1 MSSDQVGGADVD
13 SGRMLMS
20 IADFKKSYQ
29 LGISRG
35 AHIYVAKCRHVLIGG
50 KKFSMFIF
58 QSKIIL
64 EVSSSLP
71 VAWESF
77 SSSHRL

>member
-1 MSSDQVGGADVD
+1 MPEAFLALQVEVMSSDQVGGADVD

-35 AHIYVAKCRHVLIGG
+35 AHMWPNADT
-50 KKFSMFIF
+50 S
-58 QSKIIL
+58 
-64 EVSSSLP
+64 
-71 VAWESF
+71 
-77 SSSHRL
+77 